1 MDKIADIGSLIVVC
15 AIIGVLVGS
24 KNTQAQIK
32 ALLDGFASVL
42 RAATGQPAG
51 GPKAR

>member
-1 MDKIADIGSLIVVC
+1 MDRIADVASMVVVL

-42 RAATGQPAG
+42 KAATG
-51 GPKAR
+51 R